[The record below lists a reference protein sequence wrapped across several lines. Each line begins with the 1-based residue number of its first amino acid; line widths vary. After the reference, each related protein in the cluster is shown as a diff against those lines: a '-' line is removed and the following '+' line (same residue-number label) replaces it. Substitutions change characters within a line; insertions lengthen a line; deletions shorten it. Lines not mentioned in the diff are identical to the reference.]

1 MFYLY
6 SYSIFG
12 FVPELSEKFSTPEA
26 TSFLGLAG
34 FSIQLVFW
42 FFPIPDSISFLGFV
56 RFNISLGFSGFL
68 GLFRS
73 GLLRHYGAIVPNFA
87 YLYMATHN
95 SLKSEKPP
103 ICNQQLPAPFCW

>member
-34 FSIQLVFW
+34 FSIQLVFLV
-42 FFPIPDSISFLGFV
+42 FPDS
-56 RFNISLGFSGFL
+56 
-68 GLFRS
+68 
-73 GLLRHYGAIVPNFA
+73 
-87 YLYMATHN
+87 
-95 SLKSEKPP
+95 
-103 ICNQQLPAPFCW
+103 